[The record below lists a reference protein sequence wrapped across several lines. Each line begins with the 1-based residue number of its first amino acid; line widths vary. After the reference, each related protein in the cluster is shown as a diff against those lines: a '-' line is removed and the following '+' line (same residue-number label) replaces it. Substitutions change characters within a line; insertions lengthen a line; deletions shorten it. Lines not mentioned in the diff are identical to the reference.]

1 MRTLVTAARLW
12 SAEGIVDNPV
22 IEIEDNRIAEITRT
36 KESWATPAHNF
47 PGATLCPAFFDVHF
61 HGAAGHGVMEA
72 KPEALQPIGA
82 LLARHGTARY
92 LATTVTAPL
101 DATLRAV
108 SGLASCSPGGDSSRR
123 PVSLP

>member
-72 KPEALQPIGA
+72 QPEALQPIGA
-82 LLARHGTARY
+82 LLARHGTA
-92 LATTVTAPL
+92 
-101 DATLRAV
+101 
-108 SGLASCSPGGDSSRR
+108 C
-123 PVSLP
+123 